1 MPVTAPK
8 GPTLSVVPNPKTD
21 TSSSGPQVLQPSG
34 WPMPKG
40 YANGMAADGRLV
52 VTGGVIGWDTQGHLA
67 PDFVAQVRQTLCNIA
82 DILAEGGARPE
93 HLVRLTWY
101 VVDIEEYLA
110 SLKELGRVYREIL
123 ARIIRR
129 WRWCRWCAWSR
140 RRRASRSKLPRWCRA
155 DAGYAG

>member
-21 TSSSGPQVLQPSG
+21 TPSSGPQVLQPSG

-67 PDFVAQVRQTLCNIA
+67 PDFVAQVRQTLSNISE
-82 DILAEGGARPE
+82 ILAAGGARPE

-110 SLKELGRVYREIL
+110 SLKELGRAYREIFGAHYPAMAL
-123 ARIIRR
+123 VQVVRLVEKAARVEIE
-129 WRWCRWCAWSR
+129 AT
-140 RRRASRSKLPRWCRA
+140 AVVPR
-155 DAGYAG
+155 

>member
-21 TSSSGPQVLQPSG
+21 TPSSGPQVLQPSG

-67 PDFVAQVRQTLCNIA
+67 PDFVAQVRQTLSNIA
-82 DILAEGGARPE
+82 DIIAAGGASPE
-93 HLVRLTWY
+93 TLVRLAGY
-101 VVDIEEYLA
+101 VGETEEYPA
-110 SLKELGRVYREIL
+110 GLKELARAYREIFG
-123 ARIIRR
+123 AH
-129 WRWCRWCAWSR
+129 
-140 RRRASRSKLPRWCRA
+140 
-155 DAGYAG
+155 Y